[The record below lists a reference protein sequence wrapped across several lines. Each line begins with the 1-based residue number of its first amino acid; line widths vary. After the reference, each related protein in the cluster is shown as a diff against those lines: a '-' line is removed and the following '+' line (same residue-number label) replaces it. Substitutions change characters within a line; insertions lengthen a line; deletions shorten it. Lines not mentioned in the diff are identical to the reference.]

1 MSNLKLVYCIKQ
13 NKHRRQYQSL
23 IGVCKS
29 HNEDKKIN
37 KIEVL
42 EIN

>member
-1 MSNLKLVYCIKQ
+1 MT
-13 NKHRRQYQSL
+13 QYQSL